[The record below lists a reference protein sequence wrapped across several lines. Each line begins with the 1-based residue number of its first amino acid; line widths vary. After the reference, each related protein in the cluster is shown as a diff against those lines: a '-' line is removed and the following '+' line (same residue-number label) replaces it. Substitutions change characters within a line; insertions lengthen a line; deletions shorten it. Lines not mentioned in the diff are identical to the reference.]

1 MTLWKKDMSESVELK
16 ISLPKIP
23 DIELVALE
31 GLERLAGHLGIED
44 GKIGEAKILT
54 TEAIINALEH
64 AGVDELPVDV
74 VLTMTKKKLVIF
86 VRDYGKGFEPDS
98 VEEPVIEK
106 KLGTNKK
113 RGWGLKL
120 MRTMSDDISIE
131 SDEHGTKITLTK
143 NLI

>member
-1 MTLWKKDMSESVELK
+1 MSESIELK

-23 DIELVALE
+23 DIELVAIE
-31 GLERLAGHLGIED
+31 GLERLANHLGID
-44 GKIGEAKILT
+44 ADKIGEARILA

-64 AGVDELPVDV
+64 AGVEELPVDV

-106 KLGTNKK
+106 KLGTDKK

-120 MRTMSDDISIE
+120 MKTMSDDITIE
-131 SDEHGTKITLTK
+131 SDEHGTKITIIK
-143 NLI
+143 NLE